1 MDSKFNNPNVEAL
14 LKIAAG
20 KLNMK
25 PEVLR
30 KQLEEGKFDEALK
43 KMNQNDAAKFQ
54 KVIKSPSALKNMMS
68 NSQAK
73 DMYRKITGKDPE

>member
-1 MDSKFNNPNVEAL
+1 MDSKFNNSNVEAL

-43 KMNQNDAAKFQ
+43 NMNQNDAAKFQ
-54 KVIKSPSALKNMMS
+54 KVIKNPSVLKYMMS

>member
-1 MDSKFNNPNVEAL
+1 MDSKFNNSNVEAL

-43 KMNQNDAAKFQ
+43 NMNQNDAAKFQ
-54 KVIKSPSALKNMMS
+54 KVIKNRSALKNMMS

>member
-1 MDSKFNNPNVEAL
+1 MDAKFNNSNVEAL

-20 KLNMK
+20 KLNMN

-43 KMNQNDAAKFQ
+43 NMNQN
-54 KVIKSPSALKNMMS
+54 L
-68 NSQAK
+68 
-73 DMYRKITGKDPE
+73 IT

>member
-1 MDSKFNNPNVEAL
+1 MDSTCNNSNVEAL

-43 KMNQNDAAKFQ
+43 NMNQNDAAKFQ
-54 KVIKSPSALKNMMS
+54 KVIKNPSALKNMMS

>member
-1 MDSKFNNPNVEAL
+1 MDSKFNNSNVEAL

-43 KMNQNDAAKFQ
+43 
-54 KVIKSPSALKNMMS
+54 NMMS